1 MRKYHKLKIDYE
13 FALAKI
19 CGRKPFEIRKNDRN
33 FEVGDY
39 VQYEVNCNND
49 VERQLIR
56 YFEDLVFEIEYITNY
71 AQVNNYVVFSEK
83 LLVGLGSNVV
93 LKMS

>member
-13 FALAKI
+13 FAFAKI

-39 VQYEVNCNND
+39 IQYEVNCSQD
-49 VERQLIR
+49 QKVLFK
-56 YFEDLVFEIEYITNY
+56 YFEEDVYEIEYITNY
-71 AQVNNYVVFSEK
+71 AQVDNYVVFSEK
-83 LLVGLGSNVV
+83 RLVGLGSNVV
-93 LKMS
+93 LKMD